1 MGKRETCVAQF
12 SLFHPH
18 VTRSEH
24 LKDFWSFY
32 LRTCNPMKIYDFKL
46 CEKFKHNGRQKR
58 NNFESLYVESYV
70 VDLLYPQKS
79 YS

>member
-1 MGKRETCVAQF
+1 
-12 SLFHPH
+12 
-18 VTRSEH
+18 
-24 LKDFWSFY
+24 
-32 LRTCNPMKIYDFKL
+32 MKIYDFKL